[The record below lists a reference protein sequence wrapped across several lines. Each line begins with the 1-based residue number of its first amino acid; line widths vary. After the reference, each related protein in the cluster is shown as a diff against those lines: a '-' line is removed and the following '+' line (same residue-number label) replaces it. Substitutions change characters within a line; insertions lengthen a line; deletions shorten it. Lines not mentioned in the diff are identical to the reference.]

1 MQQIDKN
8 CFLSLK
14 PLLIIIVK
22 PFIFAA
28 SKWFQMFTDD
38 FGGFDENESHVAR
51 EDFMQFQGL
60 LLKV

>member
-1 MQQIDKN
+1 
-8 CFLSLK
+8 
-14 PLLIIIVK
+14 
-22 PFIFAA
+22 
-28 SKWFQMFTDD
+28 MFTDD